1 MSTRPLRGA
10 ALALALSLA
19 GASCSHLV
27 VLHDPL
33 TAAEHNDLGV
43 AYEKSG
49 DRRLAECQYRA
60 ALRRDRR
67 LVRARVNLGN
77 LRAAESQ
84 WASAEREYRRALGV
98 RAGDPDALN
107 NLAYALLRRG
117 RRLGE
122 AEALAVAAVRA
133 SGARDSIYR
142 VTLNEIRSARSRGS
156 SDP

>member
-1 MSTRPLRGA
+1 MSARPLRA
-10 ALALALSLA
+10 AAFALAMSLSCV
-19 GASCSHLV
+19 SCSHLV
-27 VLHDPL
+27 ILHDPL

-49 DRRLAECQYRA
+49 DRRLAERQYHA
-60 ALRRDRR
+60 ALRKDRR

-77 LRAAESQ
+77 LHAAESR
-84 WASAEREYRRALGV
+84 WASAEREYRRALGIQP
-98 RAGDPDALN
+98 GDPDALN

-142 VTLNEIRSARSRGS
+142 DTLDEIRSVRSHGPA
-156 SDP
+156 DP